1 MDLIPLTV
9 DLSRYLVEPKCKT
22 VDHVDQ
28 FDFSKLTGGTKFQL
42 VDLDYI

>member
-1 MDLIPLTV
+1 MYLKPLTV
-9 DLSRYLVEPKCKT
+9 DLSRYLVEPKYKM

-28 FDFSKLTGGTKFQL
+28 LDFSKLNGGTEVEL